1 MNTIAPHLVRRIISE
16 PDGLIEFCRFLA
28 ITVDAFLKLSLR
40 YTLPPLLA
48 DGESKALVAIAQAV
62 FNDTRLSVLVFEQ
75 PARILSHVLMLQG
88 IGQTTKTLKLISD
101 TMKAELPDPQTFNL
115 WTLIAG
121 CMVNI
126 IAELV
131 TALGDEDPNTV
142 EAVCGWYIRLSVHCL
157 SKSSDRQSWV
167 FRSSPPP
174 WTTRTRCRMARGP
187 TPLS

>member
-1 MNTIAPHLVRRIISE
+1 MDTRGVHRLFQGTLRPSSRCSPDLGTDPLFPLRIPHSQLETDQQLLIPKARAALARYGHQVVIGNDLHRRKFEVVLVSPANGE
-16 PDGLIEFCRFLA
+16 PAQEELD
-28 ITVDAFLKLSLR
+28 
-40 YTLPPLLA
+40 PPLFVESWLRIDLA
-48 DGESKALVAIAQAV
+48 S
-62 FNDTRLSVLVFEQ
+62 N
-75 PARILSHVLMLQG
+75 P
-88 IGQTTKTLKLISD
+88 TKEIEED
-101 TMKAELPDPQTFNL
+101 
-115 WTLIAG
+115 
-121 CMVNI
+121 I

-167 FRSSPPP
+167 FRSSPPS